1 MSLVKVRN
9 VKIQK
14 NLDLKELVFIL
25 HSLFQLIAKGQ
36 IKMRFKF
43 FEDQLVLVRK
53 LEHRQRMKILKF
65 FTQTF

>member
-25 HSLFQLIAKGQ
+25 HSLFQLIGKGQ

-53 LEHRQRMKILKF
+53 LEHRQRMIILKF